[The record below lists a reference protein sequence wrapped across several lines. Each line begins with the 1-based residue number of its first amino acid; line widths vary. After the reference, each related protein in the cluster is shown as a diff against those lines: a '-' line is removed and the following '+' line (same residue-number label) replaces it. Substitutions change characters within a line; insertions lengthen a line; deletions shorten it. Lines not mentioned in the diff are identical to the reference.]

1 MTKRKSWR
9 LWAAQLT
16 LLATVVA
23 CAPAAPAARPTG
35 SSPPAAP
42 AAGSSAAAPAPVQ
55 FSPALQALIDGA
67 RQEGQLTL
75 IWGEGT
81 MGGTDGARRI
91 TEGLNRTYGLNLNVQ
106 FTPGPSMANMMTKL
120 TEETAAGRRASTD
133 VMVGYG
139 VHMAALTQAHGLL
152 PGDWQSWATN
162 IRNPELVGADGAA
175 VTFQTSYSGITYNT
189 QRLTGDNVPR
199 SLQDL
204 LKPQYRGR
212 LASTPYGA
220 TFDYLATDEVWGEQR
235 TTEFLTRF
243 SEQLAGLIRCNE
255 TERIASGE
263 FDALA
268 LDCSQSNALEAKA
281 KGMPID
287 IVIPS
292 DAVFLIPLYMAV
304 PKTAAHPNAA
314 KLWINHVLSR
324 EVQDLL
330 GESDSADS
338 HLVEGSKT
346 AKQLEALRAQ
356 GVRFTV
362 ADVDFVLRQDE
373 AEYNRRRTKVQQIL
387 LKQ

>member
-1 MTKRKSWR
+1 MKLQTWR
-9 LWAAQLT
+9 PRAAHLL
-16 LLATVVA
+16 LLAALAA
-23 CAPAAPAARPTG
+23 CAPAAPVQRPPSG
-35 SSPPAAP
+35 GAAAP
-42 AAGSSAAAPAPVQ
+42 AAGGTAPAATAAQ
-55 FSPALQALIDGA
+55 LSPALQAIVDGA

-81 MGGTDGARRI
+81 MGGSEGARRI
-91 TEGLNRTYGLNLNVQ
+91 ADGLNKAYGLNLNVQ

-120 TEETAAGRRASTD
+120 TEETQAGRRSSTD

-139 VHMAALTQAHGLL
+139 VHMAALVQAQGLL
-152 PGDWQSWATN
+152 PGDWLNWAPN
-162 IRNPELVGADGAA
+162 IRNPELVGANDTA

-235 TTEFLTRF
+235 TMDFLARF

-281 KGMPID
+281 KGMPVD

-330 GESDSADS
+330 AESDSADS
-338 HLVEGSKT
+338 HLLEGSKT
-346 AKQLEALRAQ
+346 AKQLEQLRAQ

-373 AEYNRRRTKVQQIL
+373 AEYNRRRAKVQQIL
-387 LKQ
+387 QKQ